1 MSKKRIIITSI
12 VNAVVIAL
20 IVVILVVAPIFD
32 SIFTSFFGMI
42 GGTKAGGWQY
52 SEYENEEQLQT
63 AREQVSYD
71 IMAEGAV
78 LLRNE
83 DEALP
88 LKNGASVSVFGQHAH
103 EILASGSGSGSIG
116 DPEQNLKQVLEASD
130 FKVNGTL
137 WDFYLNN
144 GGKPLGNGPAL
155 AGGNSKTDWSINEYP
170 VAQYPANVKSSYSQ
184 YKDAAIVVISRTG
197 GEGGDLAMDMSPYG
211 GQSGEHYLEL
221 SKEEKDLLTEVNSQ
235 FDKVVVLLNT
245 NNPMELGFLEDYDID
260 ACLYIGGVG
269 MAGLTA
275 VGDILNGTV
284 NPSGHLGDTYV
295 YDNFSSPAM
304 QNFGDFGYSNNDTYD
319 YVVYAEG
326 IYVGYRY
333 YETRYTDVVTGAQNA
348 GNYNYDD
355 VVAYPFGYGMS
366 YTTFEWSDF
375 SAEYDEANDEFTFT
389 VTVKNSGEV
398 AGKDV
403 VQIYFQAPYIHGQ
416 TAVEKS
422 AVELGA
428 FIKTG
433 ELEPQESDT
442 YTVSMPKRELASYDE
457 NDAKTYILDAGE
469 YYFTA
474 ATDAHNAVNNIL
486 AECGFEV
493 QGNGL
498 VDIYTQASYDKTT
511 YAKDAYSNADI
522 TNLFDYA
529 EYDDMTT
536 LSRDNWAAVDAGIS
550 CKNLT
555 LSDADKAQADKKGRE
570 ASCNPDYDKEVAPVT
585 TNSGG
590 TLKLKDFTEKDYDD
604 ADWQKLI
611 EQLTPKML
619 EDLFSQAGYATKEL
633 PYIGKPRAVDSDGP
647 AGLQSFVG
655 GASTIKAY
663 GYPTETLLACSWN
676 TELAER
682 LGSMVGEDG
691 LIGGVSG
698 WYAPGMDTHR
708 TPFGGRN
715 FEYYSEDGLLGGKI
729 GSAVITGAQDKGLYC
744 FIKHFALNEQD
755 TNRGMTLHT
764 WANEQSMREVYF
776 VPFQKCVQEGNA
788 VALMTSLNC
797 IGVTPAVGNYDL
809 ITRLLKDEWGF
820 KGMVITDY
828 LGYDENLVQQTLF
841 AGGDAMLSTFGMFS
855 SRDNQAQAQ
864 LQRAAKNICYTVSRS
879 NAMLNI
885 GEGGDIDAGIPVY
898 KVVIWCVS
906 VALAI
911 GLIVADV
918 FLIVLPLVKSKKAN
932 REV

>member
-1 MSKKRIIITSI
+1 MNKKRIIITSI
-12 VNAVVIAL
+12 VNILVIAL

-42 GGTKAGGWQY
+42 GGTQAGGWAY

-78 LLRNE
+78 LLKNE
-83 DEALP
+83 GETLP
-88 LKNGASVSVFGQHAH
+88 LKEGASISVFGQHAH

-116 DPEQNLKQVLEASD
+116 DPEEDLKKVLEDSG

-170 VAQYPANVKSSYSQ
+170 VSQYTAEVKKSYSSFD
-184 YKDAAIVVISRTG
+184 DAAVVVISRTG

-221 SKEEKDLLTEVNSQ
+221 SAEEKDLLTEVTSN
-235 FDKVVVLLNT
+235 FDKVIVLLNT
-245 NNPMELGFLEDYDID
+245 NNAMELGFLDEYDVD

-275 VGDILNGTV
+275 VGDILKGEI

-304 QNFGDFGYSNNDTYD
+304 QNFGDFGYSNTDAYD

-333 YETRYTDVVTGAQNA
+333 YETRYADVVTGAANA
-348 GNYNYDD
+348 GNYDYDKT
-355 VVAYPFGYGMS
+355 VVYPFGFGLS
-366 YTTFEWSDF
+366 YTQFEWSDF
-375 SAEYDEANDEFTFT
+375 KAEYDENTDEFTFT
-389 VTVKNSGEV
+389 VTVKNIGER

-403 VQIYFQAPYIHGQ
+403 VQIYFQAPYTHGE

-422 AVELGA
+422 AIELGA
-428 FIKTG
+428 FIKTD
-433 ELEPQESDT
+433 ELEPQESMT
-442 YTVSMPKRELASYDE
+442 YTATMAKRDLASYDE
-457 NDAKTYILDAGE
+457 NGAKTYILDAGE

-474 ATDAHNAVNNIL
+474 ATDAHSAVNNIL
-486 AECGFEV
+486 SVRGYDV
-493 QGNGL
+493 TGSGL
-498 VDIYTQASYDKTT
+498 VGTYTQSDYDNTT
-511 YAKDAYSNADI
+511 YSKDAYSGTAI

-529 EYDDMTT
+529 EYDGMQTI
-536 LSRDNWAAVDAGIS
+536 SRANWAAVDAGIS

-555 LSDADKAQADKKGRE
+555 LSDEDKAQADKRGRE
-570 ASCNPDYDKEVAPVT
+570 ASLNPDYDKEVAAVT

-590 TLKLKDFTEKDYDD
+590 TLKLKDFTKKDYDD
-604 ADWQKLI
+604 DDWQTLI

-715 FEYYSEDGLLGGKI
+715 FEYYSEDGLLSGKM
-729 GSAVITGAQDKGLYC
+729 GASVITGAQEKGLYC

-755 TNRGMTLHT
+755 TNRGTTLHT

-776 VPFQKCVQEGNA
+776 VPFQVSVQEGKA
-788 VALMTSLNC
+788 IALMTSLNC
-797 IGVTPAVGNYDL
+797 IGVTPAVHNYDL
-809 ITRLLKDEWGF
+809 ITRLLKEEWGF
-820 KGMVITDY
+820 EGMVITDY
-828 LGYDENLVQQTLF
+828 LGYDESLVQATLF

-906 VALAI
+906 AALAI
-911 GLIVADV
+911 GLIIADV
-918 FLIVLPLVKSKKAN
+918 FLIVLPLVKNKKAN

>member
-1 MSKKRIIITSI
+1 MKKKKLIVTGIINIL
-12 VNAVVIAL
+12 VIAL
-20 IVVILVVAPIFD
+20 IIVVLVVPPIFD
-32 SIFTSFFGMI
+32 SILSSYLGVI
-42 GGTKAGGWQY
+42 GGTKAGGWAY
-52 SEYENEEQLQT
+52 SEYENEEELQA

-83 DEALP
+83 NNALP
-88 LKNGASVSVFGQHAH
+88 LNNGASVSVFGQHAH

-116 DPEQNLKQVLEASD
+116 DPEQDLKTVLEGSS

-155 AGGNSKTDWSINEYP
+155 AGGNEVTDWSINEFP
-170 VAQYPANVKSSYSQ
+170 VSQYPANVKSSYSS
-184 YKDAAIVVISRTG
+184 YNDAAIVVISRTG
-197 GEGGDLAMDMSPYG
+197 GEGGDLATDMSPYG
-211 GQSGEHYLEL
+211 GQASEHYLEL
-221 SKEEKDLLTEVNSQ
+221 SAEEKDLLTEVTNN
-235 FDKVVVLLNT
+235 FDKVIVLLNT
-245 NNPMELGFLEDYDID
+245 NNTIELGFLEDYGVD

-269 MAGLTA
+269 MSGLSA

-295 YDNFSSPAM
+295 YDNFSSAAM

-333 YETRYTDVVTGAQNA
+333 YETRYADVVTGAENA
-348 GNYNYDD
+348 GDYNYDE
-355 VVAYPFGYGMS
+355 VVAYPFGYGLS

-375 SAEYDEANDEFTFT
+375 SAEYDGATDSFTFT
-389 VTVKNSGEV
+389 VTVKNTGET

-416 TAVEKS
+416 TKIEKS
-422 AVELGA
+422 AIELGA
-428 FIKTG
+428 FVKTD
-433 ELEPQESDT
+433 LLAPQESKT
-442 YTVSMPKRELASYDE
+442 YTATMAKRDLASYDE
-457 NDAKTYILDAGE
+457 EEAKTFVLDEGD

-474 ATDAHNAVNNIL
+474 ARDAHDAVNNIL
-486 AECGFEV
+486 AERGYEV
-493 QGNGL
+493 EGSGL
-498 VDIYTQASYDKTT
+498 VDVYNQAAYDAAT
-511 YAKDAYSNADI
+511 YSEDAYTKTKI
-522 TNLFDYA
+522 TNLFDFA
-529 EYDDMTT
+529 EYEGMTT
-536 LSRDNWAAVDAGIS
+536 ISRDNWAEADAGIS
-550 CKNLT
+550 RRNLT

-570 ASCNPDYDKEVAPVT
+570 ASRNPDWNTPVASVK

-590 TLKLKDFTEKDYDD
+590 TLKLNQFIEKDYSDPQ
-604 ADWQKLI
+604 WQQLV

-619 EDLFSQAGYATKEL
+619 EDLYSQAGYA
-633 PYIGKPRAVDSDGP
+633 P
-647 AGLQSFVG
+647 A
-655 GASTIKAY
+655 
-663 GYPTETLLACSWN
+663 
-676 TELAER
+676 
-682 LGSMVGEDG
+682 
-691 LIGGVSG
+691 
-698 WYAPGMDTHR
+698 MDTHR

-715 FEYYSEDGLLGGKI
+715 FEYYSEDGLLAGKM
-729 GSAVITGAQDKGLYC
+729 GASVVSGAQSKGLYC

-776 VPFQKCVQEGNA
+776 VPFQISVQEGGA
-788 VALMTSLNC
+788 LALMTSLNC
-797 IGVTPAVGNYDL
+797 IGVTPAVGNYEL
-809 ITRLLKDEWGF
+809 ITKLLKEEWGF
-820 KGMVITDY
+820 EGMVITDY
-828 LGYDENLVQQTLF
+828 LGYDAQLIEQVLF

-885 GEGGDIDAGIPVY
+885 DEGGGVEAGIPVY
-898 KVVIWCVS
+898 KIVCWCV
-906 VALAI
+906 VAVLAI
-911 GLIVADV
+911 GLVIADV
-918 FLIVLPLVKSKKAN
+918 FVVVLPLVKTKKAN

>member
-1 MSKKRIIITSI
+1 MNKKRIIITSI
-12 VNAVVIAL
+12 VNILVIAL

-32 SIFTSFFGMI
+32 SILTSFFGMI
-42 GGTKAGGWQY
+42 GGTKAGGWAY
-52 SEYENEEQLQT
+52 SKYENAEQLQQ

-78 LLRNE
+78 LLKNE
-83 DEALP
+83 DAALP
-88 LKNGASVSVFGQHAH
+88 LGEGASISVFGQHAH

-116 DPEQNLKQVLEASD
+116 DPEEDLKKVLEDSG

-155 AGGNSKTDWSINEYP
+155 AGGNSTTDWSINEYS
-170 VAQYPANVKSSYSQ
+170 VSQYTAEVKNSYSSFD
-184 YKDAAIVVISRTG
+184 DAAVVVISRTG

-221 SKEEKDLLTEVNSQ
+221 SAEEKDLLTEVTSN
-235 FDKVVVLLNT
+235 FDKVIVLLNT
-245 NNPMELGFLEDYDID
+245 NNAMELGFLDEYGVD

-275 VGDILNGTV
+275 VGDILKGEI

-304 QNFGDFGYSNNDTYD
+304 QNFGDFGYSNTDAYD

-333 YETRYTDVVTGAQNA
+333 YETRYADVVTGAANA
-348 GNYNYDD
+348 GNYDYDKT
-355 VVAYPFGYGMS
+355 VVYPFGFGLS
-366 YTTFEWSDF
+366 YTQFEWSDF
-375 SAEYDEANDEFTFT
+375 KAEYDENTDEFTFT
-389 VTVKNSGEV
+389 VTVKNIGER

-403 VQIYFQAPYIHGQ
+403 VQIYFQAPYTHGE

-422 AVELGA
+422 AIELGA
-428 FIKTG
+428 FIKTD
-433 ELEPQESDT
+433 ELEPQESMT
-442 YTVSMPKRELASYDE
+442 YTATMAKRDLTSYDE
-457 NDAKTYILDAGE
+457 NGAKTYILDAGE

-474 ATDAHNAVNNIL
+474 ATDAHSAVNNIL
-486 AECGFEV
+486 AARGYDV
-493 QGNGL
+493 KGSGL
-498 VDIYTQASYDKTT
+498 VGTYTQSDYDNTT
-511 YAKDAYSNADI
+511 YSKNAYSGTAI

-529 EYDDMTT
+529 EYDGMQTI
-536 LSRDNWAAVDAGIS
+536 SRANWAAVDAGIS

-555 LSDADKAQADKKGRE
+555 LSDEDKAQADKRGRE
-570 ASCNPDYDKEVAPVT
+570 ASLNPDYDKEVAAVT

-604 ADWQKLI
+604 DDWQTLI

-715 FEYYSEDGLLGGKI
+715 FEYYSEDGLLSGKM
-729 GSAVITGAQDKGLYC
+729 GASVITGAQEKGLYC

-755 TNRGMTLHT
+755 TNRGTTLHT

-776 VPFQKCVQEGNA
+776 VPFQVSVQEGKA
-788 VALMTSLNC
+788 IALMTSLNC
-797 IGVTPAVGNYDL
+797 IGVTPAVHNYDL
-809 ITRLLKDEWGF
+809 ITRLLKEEWGF
-820 KGMVITDY
+820 EGMVITDY
-828 LGYDENLVQQTLF
+828 LGYDESLVQATLF

-879 NAMLNI
+879 NVMLNI
-885 GEGGDIDAGIPVY
+885 GEGGDIDAGVPVY

-906 VALAI
+906 AVLAI
-911 GLIVADV
+911 GLIVADI
-918 FLIVLPLVKSKKAN
+918 FLILLPIVKKKKAN
-932 REV
+932 GEG

>member
-1 MSKKRIIITSI
+1 MNKKRIIITSI
-12 VNAVVIAL
+12 VNILVIAL

-32 SIFTSFFGMI
+32 SILTSFFGMI
-42 GGTKAGGWQY
+42 GGTKAGGWAY
-52 SEYENEEQLQT
+52 SEYENAEQLQQ

-78 LLRNE
+78 LLKNE
-83 DEALP
+83 DAALP
-88 LKNGASVSVFGQHAH
+88 LGEGASISVFGQHAH

-116 DPEQNLKQVLEASD
+116 DPEEDLKKVLEDSG

-155 AGGNSKTDWSINEYP
+155 AGGNSTTDWSINEYP
-170 VAQYPANVKSSYSQ
+170 VSQYTAEVKNSYSSFD
-184 YKDAAIVVISRTG
+184 DAAVVVISRTG
-197 GEGGDLAMDMSPYG
+197 GEGGDLAMGMSPYG

-221 SKEEKDLLTEVNSQ
+221 SAEEKDLLTEVTSN
-235 FDKVVVLLNT
+235 FDKVIVLLNT
-245 NNPMELGFLEDYDID
+245 NNAMELGFLDEYGVD

-275 VGDILNGTV
+275 VGDILKGEI

-304 QNFGDFGYSNNDTYD
+304 QNFGDFGYSNTDAYD

-333 YETRYTDVVTGAQNA
+333 YETRYADVVTGAANA
-348 GNYNYDD
+348 GNYDYDKT
-355 VVAYPFGYGMS
+355 VVYPFGFGLS
-366 YTTFEWSDF
+366 YTQFEWSDF
-375 SAEYDEANDEFTFT
+375 KAEYDENTDEFTFT
-389 VTVKNSGEV
+389 VTVKNIGER

-403 VQIYFQAPYIHGQ
+403 VQIYFQAPYTHGE

-422 AVELGA
+422 AIELGA
-428 FIKTG
+428 FIKTD
-433 ELEPQESDT
+433 ELEPQESMT
-442 YTVSMPKRELASYDE
+442 YTATMAKRDLTSYDE
-457 NDAKTYILDAGE
+457 NGAKTYILDAGE

-474 ATDAHNAVNNIL
+474 ATDAHSAVNNIL
-486 AECGFEV
+486 AARGYDV
-493 QGNGL
+493 KGSGL
-498 VDIYTQASYDKTT
+498 VGTYTQSDYDNTT
-511 YAKDAYSNADI
+511 YSKDAYSGTAI

-529 EYDDMTT
+529 EYDGMQTI
-536 LSRDNWAAVDAGIS
+536 SRANWAAVDAGIS

-555 LSDADKAQADKKGRE
+555 LSDEDKAQADKRGRE
-570 ASCNPDYDKEVAPVT
+570 ASLNPDYDKEVAAVT

-604 ADWQKLI
+604 DDWQTLI

-715 FEYYSEDGLLGGKI
+715 FEYYSEDGLLSGKM
-729 GSAVITGAQDKGLYC
+729 GASVITGAQEKGLYC

-755 TNRGMTLHT
+755 TNRGTTLHT

-776 VPFQKCVQEGNA
+776 VPFQVSVQEGKA
-788 VALMTSLNC
+788 IALMTSLNC
-797 IGVTPAVGNYDL
+797 IGVTPAVHNYDL
-809 ITRLLKDEWGF
+809 ITRLLKEEWGF
-820 KGMVITDY
+820 EGMVITDY
-828 LGYDENLVQQTLF
+828 LGYDESLVQATLF

-879 NAMLNI
+879 NVMLNI
-885 GEGGDIDAGIPVY
+885 GEGGDIDAGVPVY

-906 VALAI
+906 AVLAI
-911 GLIVADV
+911 GLIVADI
-918 FLIVLPLVKSKKAN
+918 FLILLPIVKKKKAN
-932 REV
+932 GEG

>member
-1 MSKKRIIITSI
+1 MNKKRIIITSI
-12 VNAVVIAL
+12 VNILVIAL

-32 SIFTSFFGMI
+32 SILTSFFGMI
-42 GGTKAGGWQY
+42 GGTKAGGWAY
-52 SEYENEEQLQT
+52 SEYENAEQLQQ

-78 LLRNE
+78 LLKNE
-83 DEALP
+83 DAALP
-88 LKNGASVSVFGQHAH
+88 LGEGASISVFGQHAH

-116 DPEQNLKQVLEASD
+116 DPEEDLKKVLEDSG

-155 AGGNSKTDWSINEYP
+155 AGGNSTTDWSINEYP
-170 VAQYPANVKSSYSQ
+170 VSQYTAEVKNSYSSFD
-184 YKDAAIVVISRTG
+184 DAAVVVISRTG

-221 SKEEKDLLTEVNSQ
+221 SAEEKDLLTEVTSN
-235 FDKVVVLLNT
+235 FDKVIVLLNT
-245 NNPMELGFLEDYDID
+245 NNAMELGFLDEYGVD

-275 VGDILNGTV
+275 VGDILKGEI

-304 QNFGDFGYSNNDTYD
+304 QNFGDFGYSNTDAYD

-333 YETRYTDVVTGAQNA
+333 YETRYADVVTGAANA
-348 GNYNYDD
+348 GNYDYDKT
-355 VVAYPFGYGMS
+355 VVYPFGFGLS
-366 YTTFEWSDF
+366 YTQFEWSDF
-375 SAEYDEANDEFTFT
+375 KAEYDENTDEFTFT
-389 VTVKNSGEV
+389 VTVKNIGER

-403 VQIYFQAPYIHGQ
+403 VQIYFQAPYTHGE

-422 AVELGA
+422 AIELGA
-428 FIKTG
+428 FIKTD
-433 ELEPQESDT
+433 ELEPQESMT
-442 YTVSMPKRELASYDE
+442 YTATMAKRDLTSYDE
-457 NDAKTYILDAGE
+457 NGAKTYILDAGE

-474 ATDAHNAVNNIL
+474 ATDAHSAVNNIL
-486 AECGFEV
+486 AARGYDV
-493 QGNGL
+493 KGSGL
-498 VDIYTQASYDKTT
+498 VGTYTQSDYDNTT
-511 YAKDAYSNADI
+511 YSKDAYSGTAI

-529 EYDDMTT
+529 EYDGMQTI
-536 LSRDNWAAVDAGIS
+536 SRANWAAVDAGIS

-555 LSDADKAQADKKGRE
+555 LSDEDKAQADKRGRE
-570 ASCNPDYDKEVAPVT
+570 ASLNPDYDKEVAAVT

-604 ADWQKLI
+604 DDWQTLI

-715 FEYYSEDGLLGGKI
+715 FEYYSEDGLLSGKM
-729 GSAVITGAQDKGLYC
+729 GASVITGAQEKGLYC

-755 TNRGMTLHT
+755 TNRGTTLHT

-776 VPFQKCVQEGNA
+776 VPFQVSVQEGKA
-788 VALMTSLNC
+788 IALMTSLNC
-797 IGVTPAVGNYDL
+797 IGVTPAVHNYDL
-809 ITRLLKDEWGF
+809 ITRLLKEEWGF
-820 KGMVITDY
+820 EGMVITDY
-828 LGYDENLVQQTLF
+828 LGYDESLVQATLF

-879 NAMLNI
+879 NVMLNI
-885 GEGGDIDAGIPVY
+885 GEGGDIDAGVPVY

-906 VALAI
+906 AVLAI
-911 GLIVADV
+911 GLIVADI
-918 FLIVLPLVKSKKAN
+918 FLILLPIVKKKKAN
-932 REV
+932 GEG